1 MILDKIVEKTIIRVA
16 EAKAAKPFEAVKKEA
31 LVALAAASG
40 STCYSFENALKSD
53 DITFICEI
61 KKASPSKGIISE
73 HFPYLDAAREYER
86 AGAGA
91 ISVLTEP
98 YFFLG
103 SDRYLREIKQSVS
116 LPVLRKDF
124 TIDAYQIYEAKAI
137 GADAVLLICAILD
150 TRTIKDY
157 IKTADQL
164 GLSCLVE
171 AHDEKE
177 IYSALE
183 AGARIVGV
191 NNRNLNTFEVDINT
205 SIRLR
210 ELVPKDRLFVS
221 ESGIKTP
228 EDISMLRANRTNAV
242 LIGETL
248 MKSGNIADT
257 LHRLNV
263 NIDMK
268 KVKSEM

>member
-1 MILDKIVEKTIIRVA
+1 MILDKIVEKTQIRVA

-31 LVALAAASG
+31 LAALAAAPG
-40 STCYSFENALKSD
+40 STHCSFENALKSD
-53 DITFICEI
+53 DITFICEV

-103 SDRYLREIKQSVS
+103 SDRYLTEIKQAVS

-137 GADAVLLICAILD
+137 GADAILLICAILD
-150 TRTIKDY
+150 TATIKEF
-157 IKTADQL
+157 INIAEQL
-164 GLSCLVE
+164 DLSCLVE

-183 AGARIVGV
+183 AGAGIIGV
-191 NNRNLNTFEVDINT
+191 NNRNLKTFEVDIGT

-210 ELVPKDRLFVS
+210 ELVPKDKLFVS

-228 EDISMLRANRTNAV
+228 EDISVLRANGTNAV

-248 MKSGNIADT
+248 MKSQNIADT
-257 LHRLNV
+257 LSYLKV
-263 NIDMK
+263 NSK
-268 KVKSEM
+268 K